1 MRFLA
6 VFMLLCALPASASS
20 EAAAVRA
27 RYALRRG
34 DHVEHLELVRVGDR
48 VAHTFVERGVR
59 ELWQRDARGELE
71 HWRAYPA
78 EGTSVHYTPGDLRT
92 IRMWPR
98 WDTLTQLISSAE
110 LATFKP
116 SKKGTLEGTLR
127 GQLARVQWRE
137 DVALP
142 KRIVLGKL
150 TMELLSVEPA
160 SAVEGDT
167 LRSIEF
173 ADLGD
178 MEHDP
183 FVRRFLAH
191 NHHDHPLH

>member
-1 MRFLA
+1 MRWLA
-6 VFMLLCALPASASS
+6 LLMLLCALPAGASS
-20 EAAAVRA
+20 EVAAVRA

-34 DHVEHLELVRVGDR
+34 GHVEHLEVVRVGDR

-78 EGTSVHYTPGDLRT
+78 QGTSVHYTPGDLRT
-92 IRMWPR
+92 IHMWPR
-98 WDTLTQLISSAE
+98 WDTLTQLISASERAALE
-110 LATFKP
+110 P
-116 SKKGTLEGTLR
+116 NKKGVLEGMLR
-127 GQLARVQWRE
+127 GQPARVQWRE

-160 SAVEGDT
+160 SVVEGDS

-191 NHHDHPLH
+191 DHHDHPLH